1 MKNSRSRSDKQHRPI
16 NSFSCV
22 APYFY
27 MPLYPGTAKH
37 AWKYIFTILKDFFI
51 LQHLQKFHIT
61 KRRVI
66 NVDTAIDEKIPFV
79 PQKIFVYLSFVSFF
93 VRPIDMLKHNLGL
106 KKAAPYLCVYLKFLT
121 SVYRNAA
128 SIYRY
133 TMTTTSRPRYLKTH
147 KFRTIHFF
155 DPHLLC
161 VPSIHVAISAGL
173 YAWFRQFFKTG
184 LFSNEEAEAYL
195 NEIKKQALAIVES
208 VLFVKQHSVNC
219 IPLALYML
227 TSTMNKSFF
236 SAQDAIDFIDCLFI
250 DSTEIDQATR
260 KEIIEYFYYMYDRAL
275 LESKYS
281 SDWRLCIQHW
291 LEDFAKEQNKTVKV
305 QNQKN

>member
-1 MKNSRSRSDKQHRPI
+1 MKNSRSRPDKQHRPI

-208 VLFVKQHSVNC
+208 VLLVKQHSVNC